1 MQCRP
6 PLSAH
11 ILQRTA
17 EDYRE
22 EYSDVADK
30 VISNFYVDN
39 LLDSFD
45 NEDEAILFAHRI
57 RKLLKLGGFHLNQ
70 WLSSSRV
77 VLSALPPEDRSQP
90 TLNLDFDK
98 LPAERTLGVLWD
110 SESDSFKFKIKLID
124 ELNTKRSIL
133 RVVASIFDP
142 LGLLTPV
149 VLLAKKILQDIW
161 QSGADWDDIV
171 QPDILNRWSSWKN
184 ELHYLETLS
193 VPRAFT
199 TSPNFKNI

>member
-1 MQCRP
+1 
-6 PLSAH
+6 
-11 ILQRTA
+11 
-17 EDYRE
+17 
-22 EYSDVADK
+22 VADK